1 MYWIYLYLAIGLEVA
16 ATTCMKISNGFK
28 NMTASVLMIL
38 FYVVSLGLLTISLK
52 KIEIGI
58 AYAIWSGLGTV
69 VISVLGI
76 ILFHESVSAVKFL
89 AISLIVVGVVLLN
102 INGSV

>member
-1 MYWIYLYLAIGLEVA
+1 MYWMVLYLAIALEIA

-28 NMTASVLMIL
+28 NIPASVLMVL
-38 FYVVSLGLLTISLK
+38 FYFVSLFLLTISLK

-69 VISVLGI
+69 AISILGI
-76 ILFHESVSAVKFL
+76 ILFDESVNITKFV
-89 AISLIVVGVVLLN
+89 AITLIIFGVVLLN
-102 INGSV
+102 LNGR

>member
-28 NMTASVLMIL
+28 NVTASVLMVL
-38 FYVVSLGLLTISLK
+38 FYAVSLGLLTISLK

-102 INGSV
+102 INGSA

>member
-1 MYWIYLYLAIGLEVA
+1 MYWILLYAAIFLEVA

-28 NMTASVLMIL
+28 NLPASFLMVF
-38 FYVVSLGLLTISLK
+38 FYIVSLSLLTFSLK

-69 VISVLGI
+69 IITTLGI
-76 ILFHESVSAVKFL
+76 MLFHEQV
-89 AISLIVVGVVLLN
+89 SLIKFAGIALIIGGVVLLN
-102 INGSV
+102 LSGR

>member
-28 NMTASVLMIL
+28 NVTASVLMIL

-76 ILFHESVSAVKFL
+76 VLFHESVSAVKFI
-89 AISLIVVGVVLLN
+89 AISLIVIGVVLLN